1 MNLRELLPDRPAY
14 SNEQMEEWLWCNGT
28 RGREVLTYRKTR
40 IRNPLTGL
48 LEPVAHCKC
57 SVCEQEWNTK
67 VFGYRGSYPEFENM
81 DGIRCNGERTTCP
94 ECGAELEAAYYTRL
108 KKHPIIST
116 HYPWEV
122 VKKDSCIMF
131 ICWALVYEIDDMGGT
146 VYPEKRNAYVLDQE
160 GKWHR
165 FTAMERSGWSSM
177 SRMVYC
183 DRWYEMNKFQIS
195 DGRFSYRF
203 PVEQGVFAGTQLENA
218 KMEELEQADRNADLL
233 MYARLYMRHKNVEN
247 ITMNSPKLMAHILHS
262 MWGVSGLD
270 WLNWKAAKPHEIL
283 YMEKPE
289 YLKAKVFDI
298 RQAFDMLKQK
308 KQEAA
313 CILWGI
319 SKEYASTLGEVGT
332 EFAFKHKNDKVLR
345 QFGLVRIWNYIL
357 KVDGKKG
364 CTSKT
369 LSSTITLCE
378 DYWKDMVLAGLD
390 VRNSVVV
397 FPKDVKEAHARAI
410 QAIKYKEDEKLQVK
424 FRKIYKQLEGL
435 TWEKDGLMI
444 VPAQSESELIAEG
457 KILQHCVGGYAEA
470 HCEGRSIF
478 FIRKVDK
485 PDVPYFTLQMNTKT
499 GLVLQNRG
507 LKNCDRTEKVRAF
520 ETQWLADVVKPWLEK
535 KKNKA
540 TERMN
545 RKTKDAA

>member
-28 RGREVLTYRKTR
+28 RGRKVLTYRKTR

-81 DGIRCNGERTTCP
+81 DGIRCNGERTNCP
-94 ECGAELEAAYYTRL
+94 ECGADLEAAYYTRL
-108 KKHPIIST
+108 KKHPIVST
-116 HYPWEV
+116 HFPWEV
-122 VKKDSCIMF
+122 VKKDGCIMF
-131 ICWALVYEIDDMGGT
+131 ICWALVYEIDDMGGA

-183 DRWYEMNKFQIS
+183 DSWYEMNKFQIS

-203 PVEQGVFAGTQLENA
+203 PIEQGVFAGTQLENA

-262 MWGVSGLD
+262 MWGVSCLD
-270 WLNWKAAKPHEIL
+270 WLNWKAAKPHEML
-283 YMEKPE
+283 FMEKPE
-289 YLKAKVFDI
+289 YRKAKDFDI
-298 RQAFDMLKQK
+298 MQAFDMLKQK

-319 SKEYASTLGEVGT
+319 SREYAPVLGEVGT
-332 EFAFKHKNDKVLR
+332 EFAFRQKNNKILR

-444 VPAQSESELIAEG
+444 VPAQSESELIVEG
-457 KILQHCVGGYAEA
+457 KILQHCVGGYAET

-499 GLVLQNRG
+499 GTVLQNRG

-540 TERMN
+540 TDRMN